1 MKRAPHVLFLVLVLA
16 ALAQGVWQHA
26 YLPER
31 VVSHF
36 DGAGRANG
44 WMSRDALLG
53 WQLGTVLFIAAL
65 FEGIV
70 ALQPLLPAEF
80 VNLPH
85 RDYWLAPERR
95 AATDAWISSLLRGT
109 GCLLMVFFMALFHS
123 VYRVNLT
130 GDRILKPNPGWLAA
144 AMTVSVLIVAV
155 GTLARF
161 ARKPA
166 A

>member
-1 MKRAPHVLFLVLVLA
+1 VKRALQVLFLVLALA
-16 ALAQGVWQHA
+16 ALTQGLWQYAH
-26 YLPER
+26 LPER
-31 VVSHF
+31 VMSHF

-53 WQLGTVLFIAAL
+53 WQLGTVLLITVL
-65 FEGIV
+65 FEGLV
-70 ALQPLLPAEF
+70 ALQSLLPSES

-95 AATDAWISSLLRGT
+95 AATNAWISSLLRVT

-130 GDRILKPNPGWLAA
+130 GARILTPNPGWLA
-144 AMTVSVLIVAV
+144 TTLTLSVLIVVVA
-155 GTLARF
+155 TLARF
-161 ARKPA
+161 FRKPA
-166 A
+166 V

>member
-1 MKRAPHVLFLVLVLA
+1 MQRGLQVIFLVLVLGA
-16 ALAQGVWQHA
+16 VAQGLWQHA
-26 YLPER
+26 HLPAR
-31 VVSHF
+31 VASHF

-44 WMSRDALLG
+44 WMSRDAMLG

-95 AATDAWISSLLRGT
+95 AATDAWISSLLRAT
-109 GCLLMVFFMALFHS
+109 GGLLMVFFMALFHS

-130 GDRILKPNPGWLAA
+130 GDRILTPNPGWLAA
-144 AMTVSVLIVAV
+144 AVTLSVIVVIVA
-155 GTLARF
+155 TLARF